1 MRLPCPYCG
10 ERDSREFTYRGDAGP
25 VRPDTEEAM
34 ADYVYLRD
42 NPLGWHKEYWLH
54 TVCRTWLVVERHTQT
69 HALGAVTPARGG
81 RAGS

>member
-10 ERDSREFTYRGDAGP
+10 ERDSREFINRGDAGLK
-25 VRPDTEEAM
+25 RPEADVEM

-69 HALGAVTPARGG
+69 HALGTVTPARHE
-81 RAGS
+81 RVGS